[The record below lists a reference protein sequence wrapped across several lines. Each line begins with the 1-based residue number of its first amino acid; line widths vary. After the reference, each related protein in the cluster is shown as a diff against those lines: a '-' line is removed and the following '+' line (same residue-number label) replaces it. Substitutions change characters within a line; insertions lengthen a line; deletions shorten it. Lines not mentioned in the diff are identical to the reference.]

1 MRKLVRNVLIL
12 TGLVTLTLFGGAMTT
27 YAAGPG
33 ETKTSQA
40 IQPVTYNQQSVR
52 ALGNWEQQS
61 NGTWV
66 FRQLTGDVLTNSW
79 IESLTEQNA
88 YYYVGADGVMLI
100 SSKTPDGSW
109 VDENG
114 VWRSIGCTAP
124 RISENSITESNEN
137 NNRYDDDEISP
148 ESVEMIKR
156 MVDPPAYGGLH

>member
-1 MRKLVRNVLIL
+1 MRKQVRKVLIL
-12 TGLVTLTLFGGAMTT
+12 TVSMVLFGGAMTS
-27 YAAGPG
+27 YAIGPG

-40 IQPVTYNQQSVR
+40 IQTVTYNQQEVR

-100 SSKTPDGSW
+100 SSKTPDGYW

-114 VWRSIGCTAP
+114 VRRSIGCTAP
-124 RISENSITESNEN
+124 SVSESSTATSNNTNNS
-137 NNRYDDDEISP
+137 YDDDEISP
-148 ESVEMIKR
+148 GALDMMKR
-156 MVDPPAYGGLH
+156 YADRSHGNLH

>member
-1 MRKLVRNVLIL
+1 MGKQVRKVLIL
-12 TGLVTLTLFGGAMTT
+12 TGFLSLSLFGGVVTS

-79 IESLTEQNA
+79 IESLTEQRA

-109 VDENG
+109 VDGNG

-124 RISENSITESNEN
+124 SVSESSTSASNKSTASN
-137 NNRYDDDEISP
+137 DNEISQDAIDK
-148 ESVEMIKR
+148 IKH
-156 MVDPPAYGGLH
+156 MAENYSSSNLH

>member
-1 MRKLVRNVLIL
+1 MNKKNKIAI
-12 TGLVTLTLFGGAMTT
+12 GLVTLTLFGGAMTT

-40 IQPVTYNQQSVR
+40 IQPVTYNQQEVR

-88 YYYVGADGVMLI
+88 YYYVGANGVMLI

-124 RISENSITESNEN
+124 SVSENSTTTSNN
-137 NNRYDDDEISP
+137 KFYDEISP
-148 ESVEMIKR
+148 EALDMMERVAVNM
-156 MVDPPAYGGLH
+156 DHGNLH